1 MFNKLQIFPSF
12 TVSSPSKPNN
22 SPHFHSTYLLK
33 CTCKHSHLFLKILKV
48 PSCLQIIPPQ
58 YFQLLFCKSAV
69 LHFSHVQPLCTSVP
83 RTPSQTIVCMSCYL
97 LGVRGEGLFL
107 PSNPFFPFYL
117 KCHFFKKP
125 VLASLVVLVV
135 LKWCFLLLFSVTY

>member
-33 CTCKHSHLFLKILKV
+33 CICKHSHLFLKILKV

-58 YFQLLFCKSAV
+58 YFQLLFRKSAV

-97 LGVRGEGLFL
+97 LGVGGGSL
-107 PSNPFFPFYL
+107 PPPNPFFPFYL

-135 LKWCFLLLFSVTY
+135 LKSCFLLLFSVTY